1 MPDQVGHDGHG
12 WSGMTVGQ
20 VGRDGAVNRAGRAG
34 RVYTKAAFGRL
45 LGVNAEGGWRFSAKG
60 VPRLHVEGHVGRF
73 FFFFFRQT
81 TRDARSGRA

>member
-1 MPDQVGHDGHG
+1 MHRPPVGVTALAGEMPDR
-12 WSGMTVGQ
+12 

-73 FFFFFRQT
+73 FCKRVRQT